1 MSTIGSL
8 TTFYDFIKDNNI
20 EVPRIQR
27 DYTYG
32 SGTKKTNEVLNKL
45 LEDIK
50 NTVLDESKTL
60 ILDFVYGSENKQKM
74 CEPLVG
80 QQRLTTLFLIH
91 QYAAWVCGNNEF
103 KVTFRYSTR
112 DNTSIFCANITDPKI
127 FRYDSSLK
135 SSVREQIED
144 CSFFRPS
151 FYDDP
156 SIHSMLHVLDQVETT
171 FEDIAKDGTLFNKL
185 TDAKCNIKFYSLNF
199 GEYEMSDDL
208 YIKMNAR
215 GKALTEYEIFK
226 SQLEK
231 YIELDLGDK
240 ELKYKFAK
248 SFDTNYTDLV
258 WKEMGMDMSKID
270 SAFISLFNNIF
281 SIINFA
287 LRKSDKAINKD
298 FSTSETLHFLK
309 PTSNEIDFIINF
321 MDVFHDIYKKH
332 GDNDS
337 YWCTI
342 FTKTDNILPDN
353 NNKIRLFK
361 TDVNLF
367 KTACTSNLSRAEMV
381 KLYGMYYGYG
391 KYELKP
397 TEEDNN
403 WKDAFRHIRNLVEN
417 SDNELPRERT
427 FAKILEE
434 TEMILDGKIL
444 DIGESAYNTFQM
456 KEEQKKAEHPH
467 IWKDLFYYENH
478 DILKGAISLFLVD
491 HNSDFPIEEGGNA
504 QILLK
509 RLKTFSSIFNND
521 SKTKEKDREIRKI
534 LLSIGDFS
542 QTKVGDFNNS
552 KDSRMFGCMFG
563 SWRSLLTINQFYRQG
578 NIVKVLDTITKNG
591 FTPQNLNM
599 DDWRYYAY
607 NYADLTYVSYN
618 APDYGY
624 YYFADRSKPLEVR
637 LLQSSSC
644 YQDNIMKKMLNQ
656 ILFSK
661 INKDIR
667 YKYFRL
673 GEKITDEGIKLSEK
687 DICIDAKQEGWQLT
701 TNNSATDFIVWL
713 KNNIP
718 SFDEASMSVPVNNTE
733 DYITVGL
740 SIINGLITTYNLV

>member
-32 SGTKKTNEVLNKL
+32 SGTKKTNEVLKKL
-45 LEDIK
+45 LDDIK

-74 CEPLVG
+74 FEPLDG

-91 QYAAWVCGNNEF
+91 QYAAWASGNHEF

-127 FRYDSSLK
+127 FRYDSSPGK
-135 SSVREQIED
+135 SVREQIED

-156 SIHSMLHVLDQVETT
+156 SIHSMLHVLDQVENT
-171 FEDIAKDGTLFNKL
+171 FQDIAKDGTLFNRL
-185 TDAKCNIKFYSLNF
+185 TDANCNIKFYSLNF
-199 GEYEMSDDL
+199 GEYDMSDDL

-248 SFDTNYTDLV
+248 RFDTNYTDLV
-258 WKEMGMDMSKID
+258 WKEMGMDMSRID

-287 LRKSDKAINKD
+287 IRKSDKAINKD
-298 FSTSETLHFLK
+298 LSISEVLQFFK
-309 PTSNEIDFIINF
+309 PTNYEIDFIINF

-332 GDNDS
+332 GGNDS

-342 FTKTDNILPDN
+342 FTKTENILPDN
-353 NNKIRLFK
+353 NDKIRLFK

-381 KLYGMYYGYG
+381 KLYGMYYGYS

-397 TEEDNN
+397 TEGYNK

-417 SDNELPRERT
+417 SDNELPREKT
-427 FAKILEE
+427 FAKIIGE
-434 TEMILDGKIL
+434 TELILDGNIL
-444 DIGESAYNTFQM
+444 SINESSYNTFQM
-456 KEEQKKAEHPH
+456 KEEQKKANHPV

-478 DILKGAISLFLVD
+478 EILKGAISLFLVD
-491 HNSDFPIEEGGNA
+491 HSSDFPIEDNGKA
-504 QILLK
+504 TLLFE
-509 RLKTFSSIFNND
+509 RLKTFVSIFNNE
-521 SKTKEKDREIRKI
+521 SNTKDREIRKT
-534 LLSIGDFS
+534 LLSLGDFS
-542 QTKVGDFNNS
+542 QTKAGDCNNGR
-552 KDSRMFGCMFG
+552 DNRMFGCLFG
-563 SWRSLLTINQFYRQG
+563 SWRVLFTINQFYRQG
-578 NIVKVLDTITKNG
+578 NILKVLDTITKTE
-591 FTPQNLNM
+591 FKPQNLNK
-599 DDWRYYAY
+599 DDWRYYACKY
-607 NYADLTYVSYN
+607 SDSTYVSYPT
-618 APDYGY
+618 PDYGY
-624 YYFADRSKPLEVR
+624 YYFADSTKPLEVR
-637 LLQSSSC
+637 LLQSTSC
-644 YQDNIMKKMLNQ
+644 YQDNIMKKMLNH
-656 ILFSK
+656 ILFCD

-701 TNNSATDFIVWL
+701 INNSATDFIAWL

-718 SFDEASMSVPVNNTE
+718 SFDEANMNIPVNNTD
-733 DYITVGL
+733 DYITIGR
-740 SIINGLITTYNLV
+740 SIIKGLITTYNLV